1 MGMNQQPENFSVD
14 LSQTAVVSPLP
25 STQPK
30 RRFAVHVAGTLAVR
44 LVMTAGSVVSG
55 VIVARWL
62 GAEGLGTIAVI
73 NVTIA
78 TAVQLGS
85 MGLPSAGIY
94 FIAKDPSRLAVA
106 ATSAMTSGLIV
117 GVIFACA
124 LIPYAAWQP
133 DFFNSIP
140 VNLLAIAAISIPFQL
155 LTLIGLNVVLAVG
168 DVERFNLLDLCI
180 QVFVVINAL
189 VALIVLRRGL
199 WTLVSL
205 NTAVSVAAGLILS
218 YVVLRL
224 AHRARD
230 GGRLAPKVSMLAAM
244 VRYGMKFH
252 VAIVAGALIVRAD
265 LLLVNYFRGTA
276 EAGVYSVASQVALL
290 LMLLPGVIATLLF
303 PRVTAEQDVT
313 GETTLL
319 VSRHAAFMML
329 LICLIAV
336 PLSFVLPLLYGPA
349 FVDAPIQLLILLPG
363 VFLIGLESVLVQHF
377 NALGMPS
384 AIPLFW
390 IATLA
395 INIVLVL
402 ALVPG
407 LGGRGAAVAS
417 SASYFLIFVLVAV
430 YFQRKTNRSVA
441 EMFLIRGDELRR
453 LLTIRNWITPA
464 RNGLSG

>member
-1 MGMNQQPENFSVD
+1 MP
-14 LSQTAVVSPLP
+14 TA
-25 STQPK
+25 QPK

-44 LVMTAGSVVSG
+44 LLMTAASVVAG
-55 VIVARWL
+55 VIVARWM
-62 GAEGLGTIAVI
+62 GAEGLGTLAVI

-85 MGLPSAGIY
+85 LGLPSAGVY
-94 FIAKDPSRLAVA
+94 FISKDRSRLAVA
-106 ATSAMTSGLIV
+106 ATSAMTSGLVV
-117 GVIFACA
+117 GVILACA
-124 LIPYAAWQP
+124 VIPLAAWKP
-133 DFFNSIP
+133 DLFNSVP

-155 LTLIGLNVVLAVG
+155 LTLIGLNIVLAVG
-168 DVERFNLLDLCI
+168 DVERFNLLDLSI
-180 QVFVVINAL
+180 QVFVVVNAVVAL
-189 VALIVLRRGL
+189 VVLRRGL

-205 NTAVSVAAGLILS
+205 NTAVSVAAGLVLG
-218 YVVLRL
+218 YLVLRI
-224 AHRARD
+224 AQRARD
-230 GGRLAPKVSMLAAM
+230 GARLAPKASMLAAM

-319 VSRHAAFMML
+319 VSRHAAFVML
-329 LICLIAV
+329 LICLAAV
-336 PLSFVLPLLYGPA
+336 PMSFVLPYLYGPE
-349 FVDAPIQLLILLPG
+349 FVDAPFQLLILLPG

-377 NALGMPS
+377 NALGMPA

-390 IATLA
+390 TATLA
-395 INIVLVL
+395 VNLVLVL

-417 SASYFLIFVLVAV
+417 SASYFLIFVLVAA
-430 YFQRKTNRSVA
+430 YFQRKTNRSIA
-441 EMFLIRGDELRR
+441 DMFLIRGDELRR
-453 LLTIRNWITPA
+453 LLTIRNWTT
-464 RNGLSG
+464 RGVNG